1 MSGSSTERVRF
12 AELTDAERAQLRAE
26 WDRERERDDN
36 PWRDAAG
43 NPIDL
48 PTIMQAFARAVDTR
62 FGAIE
67 VQYDGVRESLER
79 NTELT
84 EKTAATLEKL
94 SKDIA
99 DLIEVQKAAK
109 GFKATL
115 KWLGEVGKGIFWVA
129 ATCAVAGS
137 MIYGNWIGPKLPAAP
152 GPTAAK

>member
-1 MSGSSTERVRF
+1 MSGSTTERVRF

-26 WDRERERDDN
+26 WDRERERADN

-43 NPIDL
+43 QPIDL
-48 PTIMQAFARAVDTR
+48 PTVMQAFARAVDTR

-67 VQYDGVRESLER
+67 VQYEGVRESLER

-94 SKDIA
+94 SRDMA
-99 DLIEVQKAAK
+99 ELIEVQKAAK
-109 GFKATL
+109 GFQTTL

-129 ATCAVAGS
+129 ATCAVVGS

-152 GPTAAK
+152 GTTAAK